1 MDSKSLSTVNSHTN
15 AHTVRGIATLRKE
28 VECFRKG
35 HFERYRESIVK
46 LIVTIVKYLKN
57 LSNKLS
63 IYPKETFI
71 SAYTNSRN
79 TTNSTPGCEQSSNE
93 GNTRSTSISSE
104 EDARL
109 RPTAHVYTRRPCDT
123 QSNSSF
129 S

>member
-15 AHTVRGIATLRKE
+15 AHTIRGIATLRKE

-35 HFERYRESIVK
+35 HLSRYRESIVK
-46 LIVTIVKYLKN
+46 LIVKPIVNYLKY

-79 TTNSTPGCEQSSNE
+79 KTNSTAGCEQSSNE

-104 EDARL
+104 EDAKL
-109 RPTAHVYTRRPCDT
+109 RPTAHVYTRRTLKATRP
-123 QSNSSF
+123 SPR
-129 S
+129 